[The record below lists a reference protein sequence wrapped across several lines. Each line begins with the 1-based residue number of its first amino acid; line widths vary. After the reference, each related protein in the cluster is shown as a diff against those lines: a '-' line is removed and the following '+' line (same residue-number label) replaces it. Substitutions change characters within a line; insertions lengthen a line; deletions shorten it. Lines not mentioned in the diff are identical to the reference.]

1 MSLHVEREGGGGGGG
16 EGQRLV
22 SVEVDPD
29 LEGGGVGADG
39 DVGGGQ
45 APQLAGDTGRAWR
58 STVGMHAVVALDYGL
73 YL

>member
-1 MSLHVEREGGGGGGG
+1 MSLCVEREGSGGSRG
-16 EGQRLV
+16 RLDGLIRI
-22 SVEVDPD
+22 EVDPN
-29 LEGGGVGADG
+29 LEGGGKGADG
-39 DVGGGQ
+39 HMGGGQ

>member
-1 MSLHVEREGGGGGGG
+1 MCLHQVGERGGGGGGQLDG
-16 EGQRLV
+16 LV

-39 DVGGGQ
+39 HVGSGQ

-58 STVGMHAVVALDYGL
+58 LTLGMHADCN
-73 YL
+73 